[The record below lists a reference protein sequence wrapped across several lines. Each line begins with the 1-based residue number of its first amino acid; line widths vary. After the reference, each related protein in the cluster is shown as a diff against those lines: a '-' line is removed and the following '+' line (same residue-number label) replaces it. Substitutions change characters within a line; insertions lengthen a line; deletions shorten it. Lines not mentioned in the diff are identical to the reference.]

1 MSTPRLSGEFVESR
15 KGRLLVT
22 VREPA
27 DRSSR
32 GAVLVVPAFAEEMNK
47 SRPLLRDL
55 GCALA
60 RTGHTLLIPDLYGTG
75 DSDGAFEDASLE
87 TWIQDLDAVQ
97 RWSEDRGIPVLGC
110 IAIRFG
116 ALLLKEWLETSG
128 RRMSWSVL
136 WQPVSKGEQVV
147 NQWLRIRSAA
157 AMFEGRSGETVTALR
172 QRSADG
178 ESLECGG
185 YALTPGLIE
194 ALSSR
199 VLNPL
204 IDAMGAIRVLEIGE
218 GDECSP
224 VVRALVASRPSCTS
238 EKVPGDPF
246 WAATE
251 ISRNAALVA
260 ATHRFIESSEP

>member
-1 MSTPRLSGEFVESR
+1 MRRPRLRGEFVETR
-15 KGRLLVT
+15 HGRLLVT
-22 VREPA
+22 LREPA

-60 RTGHTLLIPDLYGTG
+60 QSGYTLLIPDLYGTG

-87 TWIQDLDAVQ
+87 TWSRDLETVY
-97 RWSEDRGIPVLGC
+97 RWSENREAPVLGC
-110 IAIRFG
+110 VAVRFG
-116 ALLLKEWLETSG
+116 ALLLKRWLEESG

-136 WQPVSKGEQVV
+136 WQPVPKGDQVV

-157 AMFEGRSGETVTALR
+157 AMFEGKSGETVTALR
-172 QRSADG
+172 QRSAAG

-185 YALTPGLIE
+185 YPMTPGLIE
-194 ALSSR
+194 ALSDLS
-199 VLNPL
+199 LNPL
-204 IDAMGAIRVLEIGE
+204 IDPMGATHVLEVGE

-224 VVRALVASRPSCTS
+224 VIRALAGSKPSSTS

-251 ISRNAALVA
+251 ISRNSTLVA
-260 ATHRFIESSEP
+260 ATQRFIESSVP